1 MYINDYQSLILWQ
14 MFRYTEM
21 IAVIY
26 DVTSKIVSPAEV
38 STELGTG
45 ERREKG
51 NRKKLFPIWRI
62 AWETWS

>member
-1 MYINDYQSLILWQ
+1 

-26 DVTSKIVSPAEV
+26 DVTSKIVSRAEV

-62 AWETWS
+62 A

>member
-1 MYINDYQSLILWQ
+1 

-26 DVTSKIVSPAEV
+26 DVTSKIVSRAEV
-38 STELGTG
+38 STELGIG

-62 AWETWS
+62 A